1 MRIVL
6 NTRLYEI
13 YISRDLENNY
23 LKENNCEAYRYN
35 QHEVVDSLQILLCFW
50 RPGNLIF
57 SNNIFFSLQFILVTA
72 MQTIYQASN
81 KLLLTSRKLLAHEL
95 SRLSL

>member
-57 SNNIFFSLQFILVTA
+57 SNNIFFFAS
-72 MQTIYQASN
+72 IYSRHGYANHISGFKQAVVDFS
-81 KLLLTSRKLLAHEL
+81 
-95 SRLSL
+95 